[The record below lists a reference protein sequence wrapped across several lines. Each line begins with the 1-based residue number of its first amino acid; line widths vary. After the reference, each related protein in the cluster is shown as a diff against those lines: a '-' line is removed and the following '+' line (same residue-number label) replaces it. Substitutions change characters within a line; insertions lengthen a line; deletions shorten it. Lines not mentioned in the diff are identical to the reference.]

1 MPHSEEAAKH
11 IYINGVKMTS
21 TSPVNL
27 KPNDRIIF
35 GTGTVLLYR
44 CQQRDNEVTLKD
56 DPANPITYEQ
66 AMQEKSKIEDAEEDQ
81 RRE

>member
-1 MPHSEEAAKH
+1 MPHSDEAAKH
-11 IYINGVKMTS
+11 IYINGEKLTS

-35 GTGTVLLYR
+35 GTSTVLLYR
-44 CQQRDNEVTLKD
+44 CQQRDSEVTLRD
-56 DPANPITYEQ
+56 DPANPITYEL
-66 AMQEKSKIEDAEEDQ
+66 AMQEKRKIEDAEEEQ